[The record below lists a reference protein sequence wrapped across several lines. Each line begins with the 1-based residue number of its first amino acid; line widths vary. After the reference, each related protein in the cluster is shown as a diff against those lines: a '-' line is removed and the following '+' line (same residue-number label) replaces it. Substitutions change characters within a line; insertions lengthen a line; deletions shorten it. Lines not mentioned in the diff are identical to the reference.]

1 MFSQPIQ
8 LAMFDMAGTT
18 VNDKVDGYPLMV
30 ISMMRAFAKHG
41 IALSSDAINK
51 HRGKQKSEAIQTL
64 LKEVAEL
71 SAADAEHVPFRA
83 SSLRGIGDDI
93 YRDFLHELESNLSRI
108 SEIDGA
114 TELFRHLKSKD
125 IHVGVGSGF
134 PMQVVQTIVSQFGW
148 LDEGLLDYVGSAEQ
162 VGVGR
167 PNPKMI
173 HDAMHQLNITDGR
186 KVLKI
191 GDTVVDIQEGKN
203 AGAWTVAV
211 LTGSQTE
218 AQLIAAGPDYILSS
232 IRELRTLIPR

>member
-1 MFSQPIQ
+1 MLPQPIQ

-18 VNDKVDGYPLMV
+18 VNDKVGGHPLMV

-41 IALSSDAINK
+41 IELAPNLINK

-64 LKEVAEL
+64 LREVAEL
-71 SAADAEHVPFRA
+71 SPADVERV
-83 SSLRGIGDDI
+83 GDGV
-93 YRDFLHELESNLSRI
+93 YRDFLHELESNLSSI

-125 IHVGVGSGF
+125 IHIGVGSGF
-134 PMQVVQTIVSQFGW
+134 PMQIVQAIISRLGW
-148 LDEGLLDYVGSAEQ
+148 LDKGLLDYVGSAEQ

-173 HDAMHQLNITDGR
+173 HDAMQQLSITDGQ
-186 KVLKI
+186 KVVKI
-191 GDTVVDIQEGKN
+191 GDTVVDVQEGKN

-218 AQLIAAGPDYILSS
+218 AQLMAAAPDYILSS
-232 IRELRTLIPR
+232 IRELRTLIPRCAL

>member
-1 MFSQPIQ
+1 MLPQPIQ

-18 VNDKVDGYPLMV
+18 VNDKVDGHPLMV

-41 IALSSDAINK
+41 IELAPDLINK

-64 LKEVAEL
+64 LKEAADL
-71 SAADAEHVPFRA
+71 SPADAERV
-83 SSLRGIGDDI
+83 GDGV
-93 YRDFLHELESNLSRI
+93 YCDFLHELESNLSSI

-125 IHVGVGSGF
+125 IYVGVGSGF
-134 PMQVVQTIVSQFGW
+134 PMQVVQAIVSQLGW
-148 LDEGLLDYVGSAEQ
+148 LNEGLLDYVGSAEQ

-173 HDAMHQLNITDGR
+173 LDAMKRLNITDGS
-186 KVLKI
+186 KILKI
-191 GDTVVDIQEGKN
+191 GDTVVDVQEGKN

-218 AQLIAAGPDYILSS
+218 TQLMAAAPDYILSS

>member
-1 MFSQPIQ
+1 MLPQPIQ

-18 VNDKVDGYPLMV
+18 VNDKVGGQPLMV

-41 IALSSDAINK
+41 IELAPDLINK

-64 LKEVAEL
+64 LREVAEL
-71 SAADAEHVPFRA
+71 SPADAERV
-83 SSLRGIGDDI
+83 GDGV
-93 YRDFLHELESNLSRI
+93 YRDFLHELESNLSSM

-114 TELFRHLKSKD
+114 TELFRYLKSKD
-125 IHVGVGSGF
+125 IYVGVGSGF
-134 PMQVVQTIVSQFGW
+134 PMQVVQAIISRLGW

-173 HDAMHQLNITDGR
+173 FDAMERLNITDGS
-186 KVLKI
+186 KVVKI
-191 GDTVVDIQEGKN
+191 GDTVVDVQEGKN

-218 AQLIAAGPDYILSS
+218 AQLMAAAPDYTLSS
-232 IRELRTLIPR
+232 IRELMTLIPR